1 MGKMRES
8 EQKTDP
14 RIAVLDEV
22 CDVEE
27 TERPF
32 GKRWHQEEVILSPEH
47 VAALQTGKVLAV
59 DVGEEYVV
67 FLRLNVGANSKEKG
81 RGE

>member
-32 GKRWHQEEVILSPEH
+32 GKRWHQEEVVLSPEH
-47 VAALQTGKVLAV
+47 VAALQAGKVLAV
-59 DVGEEYVV
+59 DVREEYVV
-67 FLRLNVGANSKEKG
+67 FLRLHVRAKAQEHDHGA
-81 RGE
+81 

>member
-1 MGKMRES
+1 MHES
-8 EQKTDP
+8 EQTPDP
-14 RIAVLDEV
+14 RIAVVDEV

-47 VAALQTGKVLAV
+47 LTALQAGKVLAL
-59 DVGEEYVV
+59 DVREEYVV
-67 FLRLNVGANSKEKG
+67 FLRLNVGASAKEQG
-81 RGE
+81 HGE

>member
-1 MGKMRES
+1 MGRKRE
-8 EQKTDP
+8 P
-14 RIAVLDEV
+14 RQAPEPSIAVLDEV

>member
-1 MGKMRES
+1 MGKMGKS
-8 EQKTDP
+8 EQTPDP

-47 VAALQTGKVLAV
+47 VAALQAGKILAV
-59 DVGEEYVV
+59 DVREEYVV
-67 FLRLNVGANSKEKG
+67 FLRLNVGANLKEQDHG
-81 RGE
+81 G

>member
-1 MGKMRES
+1 MRES
-8 EQKTDP
+8 EQTSDP

-59 DVGEEYVV
+59 DVREEYVV
-67 FLRLNVGANSKEKG
+67 FLRSNVGAKADEQG
-81 RGE
+81 HGE

>member
-8 EQKTDP
+8 EQTSDP

-27 TERPF
+27 TKRPF

-47 VAALQTGKVLAV
+47 VAALQGGKVLAV
-59 DVGEEYVV
+59 DVREEYVV
-67 FLRLNVGANSKEKG
+67 FLRLNVVANSKEQGHGK
-81 RGE
+81 